1 MKQAFVMIRAGL
13 LIPPVLLLLSLT
25 AVPEWN
31 LWLWLS
37 LVLALGCVG
46 GGLFAANTLQ
56 RQQAELE
63 QRTRQLQ
70 ASEQQLSPAAH
81 LTRNYQDLLNALLP
95 LWSRHR
101 RPHPLRSAARQT
113 GGGHELWRVQ
123 PHLR

>member
-31 LWLWLS
+31 LWIWLS

-70 ASEQQLSPAAH
+70 ASEQQPTSPAT
-81 LTRNYQDLLNALLP
+81 TRICSTP
-95 LWSRHR
+95 CC
-101 RPHPLRSAARQT
+101 PCGAARPA
-113 GGGHELWRVQ
+113 WPNPRSN
-123 PHLR
+123 RA